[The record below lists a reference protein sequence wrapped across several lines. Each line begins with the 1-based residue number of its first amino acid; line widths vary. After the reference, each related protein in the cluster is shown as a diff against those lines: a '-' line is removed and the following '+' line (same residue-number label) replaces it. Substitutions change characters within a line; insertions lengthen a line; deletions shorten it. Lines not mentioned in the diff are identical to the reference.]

1 MGMERVFTSGDLARA
16 TGETVRTVRFYE
28 EQGLL
33 HPVAVSE
40 GGHRRYDRGALEQL
54 QLILDFRELG
64 LSIPDIR
71 AFLALRAGC
80 RTAVE
85 FRQLL
90 RDRIPAHIAQ
100 ARQRIERLR
109 RLENELRQALSSV
122 SEEVADPAAVPCPC
136 RVASGAGA
144 PRIVR
149 VLART
154 GECGGTHPEPRPV
167 PLNQPLARHDEPSR
181 SHA

>member
-1 MGMERVFTSGDLARA
+1 MDRVFTSGDLARA

-33 HPVAVSE
+33 QPVAVSD
-40 GGHRRYDRGALEQL
+40 GGHRRYDRAALEQL

-71 AFLALRAGC
+71 ALLAMREGC
-80 RTAVE
+80 RNAVE
-85 FRQLL
+85 FRKLL
-90 RDRIPAHIAQ
+90 RERLPAHIAQ
-100 ARQRIERLR
+100 ARNRIERMR
-109 RLENELRQALSSV
+109 RLESELRQALSSV
-122 SEEVADPAAVPCPC
+122 AENVSDPSSVPCPC
-136 RVASGAGA
+136 TVASRSGA

-154 GECGGTHPEPRPV
+154 GECGG
-167 PLNQPLARHDEPSR
+167 RHAGLSPGPASQGQHEGEDATR

>member
-1 MGMERVFTSGDLARA
+1 MERVLTSGDLARA

-33 HPVAVSE
+33 QPNAMSE
-40 GGHRRYDRGALEQL
+40 GGHRRYDQAALEQL

-71 AFLALRAGC
+71 ALLAMREGC
-80 RTAVE
+80 RNAVE

-90 RDRIPAHIAQ
+90 RDRLPAHIAQ
-100 ARQRIERLR
+100 ARHRIERMR
-109 RLENELRQALSSV
+109 RLETELRQALSSV
-122 SEEVADPAAVPCPC
+122 AENVSDPSTVPCPC
-136 RVASGAGA
+136 TVASRNGA

-154 GECGGTHPEPRPV
+154 GECAGGHVSLPSGPASQGR
-167 PLNQPLARHDEPSR
+167 QDGDGASR
-181 SHA
+181 SIA

>member
-1 MGMERVFTSGDLARA
+1 MERLLTSGDLARA

-33 HPVAVSE
+33 HPSEVSE
-40 GGHRRYDRGALEQL
+40 GRHRRYDQGGLEQL
-54 QLILDFRELG
+54 QLILDLRELG

-71 AFLALRAGC
+71 ALLALREGC
-80 RTAVE
+80 RTAVD
-85 FRQLL
+85 FRRLL
-90 RDRIPAHIAQ
+90 AERLPAHV
-100 ARQRIERLR
+100 ARTRTRIERLR
-109 RLENELRQALSSV
+109 RLESELRQALVSV
-122 SEEVADPAAVPCPC
+122 TDCAADPGETPCPC
-136 RVASGAGA
+136 AVAIRDGA

-154 GECGGTHPEPRPV
+154 GECGGGHPTLLRRPA
-167 PLNQPLARHDEPSR
+167 NAASEDEMGPSR

>member
-1 MGMERVFTSGDLARA
+1 MARVFTSGDLARE

-40 GGHRRYDRGALEQL
+40 GGHRRYDRAALELL

-71 AFLALRAGC
+71 ATLAMRTGC
-80 RTAVE
+80 RNAVE

-90 RDRIPAHIAQ
+90 RDRLPAHVAQ
-100 ARQRIERLR
+100 ARLRIERLR
-109 RLENELRQALSSV
+109 RLESELRHALSSV
-122 SEEVADPAAVPCPC
+122 AEEVSDPSTVPCPC
-136 RVASGAGA
+136 TVASGNGA

-154 GECGGTHPEPRPV
+154 GECGGLHGANSSGPA
-167 PLNQPLARHDEPSR
+167 NQTRLDGEEASR

>member
-1 MGMERVFTSGDLARA
+1 MERVLTSGDLARA

-33 HPVAVSE
+33 HPVTVSE

-80 RTAVE
+80 RTAIE

-109 RLENELRQALSSV
+109 RLESELRQALSSV
-122 SEEVADPAAVPCPC
+122 SEEVSDPASVPCPC
-136 RVASGAGA
+136 TVASGNGT

-154 GECGGTHPEPRPV
+154 GECGGRHGVERPDPV
-167 PLNQPLARHDEPSR
+167 NEAILDHSGVSR